1 MKKRILSMMIAAAV
15 SLGLAACGAPEVPA
29 GNDKAQVSTEMMPSE
44 ETPASKEAEG
54 GSEASKEKAGTAAEN
69 TVETAAQAE
78 KPEVRDI
85 HWARAN
91 SGNIL
96 VTVAKQ
102 QGYFDEYGLNIIED
116 PVESAGAAL
125 TALQTEQVDV
135 TSNQGTNGPLGYIG
149 KGSDFTIVGGYMLKG
164 MYIVGRKDTDY
175 KDVTSLK
182 GSKFAYNGIHP
193 VTGIALL
200 EAGLDPAKDV
210 EWLPYT
216 TNSDRLAA
224 VIAGEAD
231 YAVLSGDQ
239 LLTVGNNPDIEIKA
253 WLNDLVPNYGCCRMN
268 MNTSFVKSNPV
279 ATKLLLKALIRAEQW
294 YLSHKEEC
302 VKILAKEI
310 DADEEYVA
318 AYLLNENYISSVD
331 PCKKAV
337 IKTWDAMIKMGLIDE
352 AEASKINIEDHI
364 NTDIYKEA
372 LDECIAE
379 YHDEDPEFYDGRLEF
394 FKENNE

>member
-1 MKKRILSMMIAAAV
+1 MIRKPISVLLLAAMTLSF
-15 SLGLAACGAPEVPA
+15 AACGAPEVPA
-29 GNDKAQVSTEMMPSE
+29 GKD
-44 ETPASKEAEG
+44 
-54 GSEASKEKAGTAAEN
+54 
-69 TVETAAQAE
+69 TVETAGTSVESTAMTAEKEVSKETTATEAAEEQSE
-78 KPEVRDI
+78 KPEVSEI

-102 QGYFDEYGLNIIED
+102 QGYFAEYGINIIED
-116 PVESAGAAL
+116 PVDSAGAAL

-135 TSNQGTNGPLGYIG
+135 TSNQGTNGPLGFIG

-164 MYIVGRKDTDY
+164 MYIVGRKDKEY

-182 GSKFAYNGIHP
+182 GSRFAYNGIHA
-193 VTGIALL
+193 VTGMALL
-200 EAGLDPAKDV
+200 DAGIDPTSEV
-210 EWLPYT
+210 EWLPYD

-239 LLTVGNNPDIEIKA
+239 LLTVANNPDIEIKA
-253 WLNDLVPNYGCCRMN
+253 WLDDLVPNYGCCRMN
-268 MNTSFVKSNPV
+268 MNTSFVKKNPV
-279 ATKLLLKALIRAEQW
+279 TTKLLLKALIRAEQW

-310 DADEEYVA
+310 DADEDYVA
-318 AYLLNENYISSVD
+318 SYLLNENYISSVD

-337 IKTWDAMIKMGLIDE
+337 LKTWDAMISMGLIDKDE
-352 AEASKINIEDHI
+352 AAKINIEDHI
-364 NTDIYKEA
+364 NTELYKEA
-372 LDECIAE
+372 LDECVQE
-379 YHDEDPEFYDGRLEF
+379 FHDEDPEFYDGRIAF
-394 FKENNE
+394 FEENNNL

>member
-1 MKKRILSMMIAAAV
+1 MIAAAMSV
-15 SLGLAACGAPEVPA
+15 GLAACGAPKAPEA
-29 GNDKAQVSTEMMPSE
+29 NDKAAVSTEAAAVSE
-44 ETPASKEAEG
+44 
-54 GSEASKEKAGTAAEN
+54 TAAEKE
-69 TVETAAQAE
+69 ETAADKASETGAEAE

-164 MYIVGRKDTDY
+164 MYIVGRKDKDY

-200 EAGLDPAKDV
+200 DAGIDPAKDV

-253 WLNDLVPNYGCCRMN
+253 WLDDLVPNYGCCRMN
-268 MNTSFVKSNPV
+268 MNTSFVKKNPV

-294 YLSHKEEC
+294 YLAHMDEC

-337 IKTWDAMIKMGLIDE
+337 LKTWDAMIKMGLIDE

-364 NTDIYKEA
+364 NTEIYKEA

-379 YHDEDPEFYDGRLEF
+379 FYDEDPAFYDGRVEF
-394 FKENNE
+394 FKENNA